1 MSWCGG
7 SGSNPSLSFM
17 TFATQMRG
25 DRAGGRQQLTAMS
38 QFFPGLKERGAQISS
53 IGMQANTSPNMLRV
67 EKMLHQQ
74 LSPLSS
80 EFLGCLWDAP
90 QCYKFQS
97 TPFFNASPG
106 SKFSSY
112 NATHKFHPPT
122 GVKLQKPWIKPV
134 GLFVIWWSGYERR
147 KFHQGWLNIFYEKTA
162 NQAK

>member
-1 MSWCGG
+1 MSWRGG

-17 TFATQMRG
+17 TFTTQMRG
-25 DRAGGRQQLTAMS
+25 DRAGGSEQLTAMT
-38 QFFPGLKERGAQISS
+38 QFSPRLKESGAQISR

-90 QCYKFQS
+90 QCYKFLP

-122 GVKLQKPWIKPV
+122 GVKLQTPWIRQIQE
-134 GLFVIWWSGYERR
+134 GLFLKLRCDQVMKDESSTKVG
-147 KFHQGWLNIFYEKTA
+147 
-162 NQAK
+162 